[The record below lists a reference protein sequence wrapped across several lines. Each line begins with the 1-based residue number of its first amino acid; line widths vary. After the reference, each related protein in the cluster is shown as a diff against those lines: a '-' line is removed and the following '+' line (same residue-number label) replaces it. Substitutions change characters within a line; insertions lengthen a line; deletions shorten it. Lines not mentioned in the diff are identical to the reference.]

1 MTEPAPPSGGEPS
14 RSGQDPVE
22 SAAVESAPAA
32 DRPSPWAGPFAGV
45 DEGPSAPP
53 EVAAVGYAPPP
64 VPPSAPSAGQQPP
77 SGTYPGG
84 WPPPGSAP
92 GQQPWSAPPGGSSYG
107 PVPGHPQ
114 PSTGW
119 SGGPADPAA
128 APGFPG
134 AAPLPGA
141 GWGPRPPAVGPRP
154 GPLPPPPREPAR
166 PPKRIDPVPGTP
178 FGVVHLDVPPVT
190 SGLAVGSL
198 VTGIA
203 AILVSLLVL
212 CFGIAGP
219 DYGGAWAAGAFTVLG
234 ALAGTAAIVAG
245 LLARRQIR
253 RPAPPPAVRFTGNGL
268 AVAGVSCGGVG
279 LLLSLLGLGLAL
291 VVQLA

>member
-1 MTEPAPPSGGEPS
+1 M
-14 RSGQDPVE
+14 
-22 SAAVESAPAA
+22 
-32 DRPSPWAGPFAGV
+32 
-45 DEGPSAPP
+45 
-53 EVAAVGYAPPP
+53 
-64 VPPSAPSAGQQPP
+64 
-77 SGTYPGG
+77 
-84 WPPPGSAP
+84 
-92 GQQPWSAPPGGSSYG
+92 
-107 PVPGHPQ
+107 
-114 PSTGW
+114 
-119 SGGPADPAA
+119 
-128 APGFPG
+128 
-134 AAPLPGA
+134 
-141 GWGPRPPAVGPRP
+141 PPAVGPRP
-154 GPLPPPPREPAR
+154 GPVPPPPREPAR
-166 PPKRIDPVPGTP
+166 PPKRVDPLPGTP

-253 RPAPPPAVRFTGNGL
+253 RAAPPPAVRFTGNGL
-268 AVAGVSCGGVG
+268 AVAGLSCGGVG

-291 VVQLA
+291 VVQVM